1 MADDKM
7 RKNIRIPLFV
17 ILRTPGVW
25 RGARWRGPAE
35 RRCGGRAGQG
45 STRVRHLQGQGEA
58 PAGGPQHEPGP
69 RPAPAARDVM
79 S

>member
-7 RKNIRIPLFV
+7 RKNIIIPLFV

-35 RRCGGRAGQG
+35 RRCGGRPGQARAALVSGTCRDKERLLQAGP
-45 STRVRHLQGQGEA
+45 STSLA
-58 PAGGPQHEPGP
+58 PALLLQPE
-69 RPAPAARDVM
+69 M
-79 S
+79 